1 MTKSLKAWQSSNVSS
16 LNRSFT
22 GVNPPEL
29 LLLPSIVPGAASGPH
44 RISCGSGGSKSINPN
59 RSRRTSGSNI
69 PSREETAVPAAV
81 DASVASS
88 NWCRADVDVVVGKG
102 ELERELPVLL
112 AVAAPKLR
120 KLPLPG
126 RERLVLRLLRPD
138 VVIVPPSPT
147 TDTDS
152 LPSELGRGILMPR
165 NLALGMPLSACKCI
179 GAAFIS
185 SKSVGSFTS
194 PATAMAP
201 SVMLEAAEALS
212 SEQELSSEEDFLMA
226 SSGFDGRSSLSAAAV
241 AGDDNDDE
249 AAAAL
254 MSAAAAVVGVAIS
267 VASFSG

>member
-1 MTKSLKAWQSSNVSS
+1 MTKSLNAWQSSNVSS

-81 DASVASS
+81 DASVAS
-88 NWCRADVDVVVGKG
+88 NWCRADVVVGKG

-138 VVIVPPSPT
+138 VDFVPPSPT
-147 TDTDS
+147 TDN
-152 LPSELGRGILMPR
+152 LPSELGRGIIMPR

-185 SKSVGSFTS
+185 SKSF
-194 PATAMAP
+194 
-201 SVMLEAAEALS
+201 
-212 SEQELSSEEDFLMA
+212 
-226 SSGFDGRSSLSAAAV
+226 
-241 AGDDNDDE
+241 
-249 AAAAL
+249 
-254 MSAAAAVVGVAIS
+254 
-267 VASFSG
+267 